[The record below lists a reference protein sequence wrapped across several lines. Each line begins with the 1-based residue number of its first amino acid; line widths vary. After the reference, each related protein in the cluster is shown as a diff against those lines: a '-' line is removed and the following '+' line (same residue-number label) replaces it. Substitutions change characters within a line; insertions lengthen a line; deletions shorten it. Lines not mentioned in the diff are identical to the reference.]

1 MKRTLS
7 DTESHLIAYIIQV
20 DGFKE
25 IPHSAFHS
33 LEATHMKTILSQLH
47 DDAWYKT
54 FVTLNADEH
63 YYLRKILCPTT
74 EGKVPEREVV
84 VLKMLHEE
92 KYSAEMK
99 LLNWVPRI
107 QLYSNGPYDRTVL
120 AIVRE
125 KLIDGKPMM
134 RDPPHTSPS
143 HPSPV
148 TATSNPPT
156 PGDHE
161 LRERLTSFAEY
172 TIRFRDHHANGG
184 RSLAPIL
191 ERVHN
196 DQSVIRQ
203 RVQAFERQGGNVIS
217 VTLLMTDRQSEQANL
232 LMREIRRHE
241 QDHQFE
247 WHWAELSLHNGL
259 GEITK
264 FGRACNIA
272 EAANVLHLI
281 AKRTLRPTVHPAD
294 ARIALK
300 YGPPPGFYPSHPP
313 SVLGPPIPPPGPPFP
328 HPPPRP
334 VTVNCSP
341 PKPRCPPVVSPAR
354 PGQRPVRRSDV
365 SSDSESSDSTVSRSR
380 SRSGKGRRRRA
391 AKRSRANRGYND
403 SDSDT
408 PSELHEDRVKIDLQ
422 LKGGDDIVMK
432 LLELWTP
439 QASNKESA

>member
-1 MKRTLS
+1 
-7 DTESHLIAYIIQV
+7 
-20 DGFKE
+20 
-25 IPHSAFHS
+25 
-33 LEATHMKTILSQLH
+33 MKTILSQLH
-47 DDAWYKT
+47 DDTWYKT

-63 YYLRKILCPTT
+63 YHLRKILCPTA

-92 KYSAEMK
+92 KYSAELK

-107 QLYSNGPYDRTVL
+107 QLYPNGPDDRTVL

-125 KLIDGKPMM
+125 KLINGKPRM
-134 RDPPHTSPS
+134 RDPPHPSS
-143 HPSPV
+143 HPSQI
-148 TATSNPPT
+148 TATSHPPVL
-156 PGDHE
+156 GDHE
-161 LRERLTSFAEY
+161 IRESLTSFAEY

-184 RSLAPIL
+184 RPLAPIL

-203 RVQAFERQGGNVIS
+203 RVQAFEQQGGNVIS

-232 LMREIRRHE
+232 LMREIRRDE
-241 QDHQFE
+241 RDHQFE

-272 EAANVLHLI
+272 EAANVMHLI
-281 AKRTLRPTVHPAD
+281 AKRTLKPSVNPAD
-294 ARIALK
+294 AHMGLRF
-300 YGPPPGFYPSHPP
+300 GPPLGFYPSQPP
-313 SVLGPPIPPPGPPFP
+313 SVLGPPIHPPCPPFP
-328 HPPPRP
+328 PPPPMRGP

-341 PKPRCPPVVSPAR
+341 PKPRGPPAIPVPR
-354 PGQRPVRRSDV
+354 PVQRPVSRSYV
-365 SSDSESSDSTVSRSR
+365 SSDSESSGSTVSSR
-380 SRSGKGRRRRA
+380 SKKGKRRKS
-391 AKRSRANRGYND
+391 AKRSGASRVYND

-408 PSELHEDRVKIDLQ
+408 PSETDEGLYKVMTDLQ
-422 LKGGDDIVMK
+422 LKEGDDIVVK

-439 QASNKESA
+439 QVSSK